1 MPFTL
6 GIDYGAN
13 SVRALLVDVSNGREL
28 ATCVLDYEVANKVSS
43 AMPTR
48 SGNARAITSSV
59 WRNRCV
65 APWSKPP
72 RTQLFW
78 PRTSSASAWTP
89 RFEPAPGGGAQR
101 SSGPARAVEGS
112 PGWRNVGYG
121 KINTSSREADRIT
134 GMAVK
139 HRPHYMARSATPILP
154 SGSRAR
160 SGIAWNIAPGVFDAL
175 EVHPLSIGGKQ
186 DPVRLVFNAP
196 AGPAI
201 TASIVDL
208 GNRFR
213 VIVNEVDSVEPPPKL
228 PVARAVWKCR
238 SDFKTACATWIYA
251 GGAHHTGYSY
261 GVTAEHMEDFA
272 EIAGVEFA
280 VIDAKT
286 ELRDFKE
293 QLRQGEIYYHLAPGL
308 GRL

>member
-1 MPFTL
+1 MRGALEQAAQDSAFL
-6 GIDYGAN
+6 AENVIGIGVDTTGSNPLPVEGRNVPLDLHEQWKDHLDGAM
-13 SVRALLVDVSNGREL
+13 LVME
-28 ATCVLDYEVANKVSS
+28 
-43 AMPTR
+43 R
-48 SGNARAITSSV
+48 SI
-59 WRNRCV
+59 
-65 APWSKPP
+65 
-72 RTQLFW
+72 
-78 PRTSSASAWTP
+78 
-89 RFEPAPGGGAQR
+89 PAPVKRTA
-101 SSGPARAVEGS
+101 SPAWPS
-112 PGWRNVGYG
+112 
-121 KINTSSREADRIT
+121 NTDRT
-134 GMAVK
+134 TW
-139 HRPHYMARSATPILP
+139 PRSATPILP

-272 EIAGVEFA
+272 EIAGVEFV

-293 QLRQGEIYYHLAPGL
+293 QPRQGEIYYHLAPGL